1 MELLMRSS
9 SLKQNKKKMAR
20 REKIQEVFVELINLQ
35 LEPHGKTY
43 EDVKKDPN
51 WYMNY
56 WTTRENE
63 STFMSVGTRII
74 REKLR
79 MSKKLAEME
88 MSWFILQWGLTTKDS
103 IEKLEKEVIELQER
117 TKTPKKKRA
126 KK

>member
-1 MELLMRSS
+1 MELLMKSS
-9 SLKQNKKKMAR
+9 SLKQNKNKMAG

-56 WTTRENE
+56 STTRENE
-63 STFMSVGTRII
+63 STFMSVGTGII

-117 TKTPKKKRA
+117 TKTPNKKRA

>member
-1 MELLMRSS
+1 
-9 SLKQNKKKMAR
+9 MAR

-35 LEPHGKTY
+35 LEPHRKTY
-43 EDVKKDPN
+43 EDVKKDPD

-56 WTTRENE
+56 STTRENE
-63 STFMSVGTRII
+63 ILFMKLGTNII
-74 REKLR
+74 RQKLR

-103 IEKLEKEVIELQER
+103 IKNLQKEVIELQER
-117 TKTPKKKRA
+117 PKKKRA

>member
-1 MELLMRSS
+1 
-9 SLKQNKKKMAR
+9 MAR
-20 REKIQEVFVELINLQ
+20 RERIQEVFVELINLQ

-43 EDVKKDPN
+43 EDVKKDPD

-56 WTTRENE
+56 STTRESE
-63 STFMSVGTRII
+63 KMFVSTGTKII

-88 MSWFILQWGLTTKDS
+88 MSWFILQWGLTTKSDLKS
-103 IEKLEKEVIELQER
+103 LEKEVIELQQ
-117 TKTPKKKRA
+117 KPKKTRA

>member
-9 SLKQNKKKMAR
+9 SLKQNKNKMAR

-56 WTTRENE
+56 STTRENE

-79 MSKKLAEME
+79 MSKKLVEME

>member
-56 WTTRENE
+56 STTRENE
-63 STFMSVGTRII
+63 STFMSVGTKII
-74 REKLR
+74 KEKLR

>member
-9 SLKQNKKKMAR
+9 SLKQNKNKMAR

-56 WTTRENE
+56 STTRENE
-63 STFMSVGTRII
+63 STFMSVGTGII

>member
-1 MELLMRSS
+1 MTRSLS
-9 SLKQNKKKMAR
+9 RKQNKLNMAR
-20 REKIQEVFVELINLQ
+20 RERIQEVFVELINLQ

-43 EDVKKDPN
+43 EDVKKDPD

-56 WTTRENE
+56 STTRENE
-63 STFMSVGTRII
+63 ILFMKLGTNII
-74 REKLR
+74 RQKLR

-103 IEKLEKEVIELQER
+103 IKNLQKEVIELQE
-117 TKTPKKKRA
+117 KPKKKRA

>member
-1 MELLMRSS
+1 MRSS
-9 SLKQNKKKMAR
+9 SLKQNKNKMAR

-56 WTTRENE
+56 STTRENE

>member
-9 SLKQNKKKMAR
+9 SLKQNKNKMAR

-56 WTTRENE
+56 STTRENE
-63 STFMSVGTRII
+63 STFMSVGTKII
-74 REKLR
+74 KEKLR

>member
-56 WTTRENE
+56 STTRENE
-63 STFMSVGTRII
+63 STFMSVGTKII
-74 REKLR
+74 KEKLR

-103 IEKLEKEVIELQER
+103 IEKLEKPSK
-117 TKTPKKKRA
+117 TKA